1 MDVQTIYQETIKF
14 AARRHGEQKQII
26 PGTDLPYLVH
36 LANVAMEV
44 LMAAANTPQFN
55 AGLAVQLALLHDTLE
70 DTNTSYQELESRFGK
85 QVADGVFALTKDP
98 GLPGDKK
105 MQDSLDRI
113 KQQPKEVWAV
123 KLADRI
129 TNLQKPPLHWSIEKI
144 EAYRIEAALILQE
157 LKGGNVYLED
167 RLGEKIWNYNQD

>member
-36 LANVAMEV
+36 LANVAMEIIV
-44 LMAAANTPQFN
+44 AAADSPDLD
-55 AGLAVQLALLHDTLE
+55 AGFAVQLALLHDTLE
-70 DTNTSYQELESRFGK
+70 DTQTSYQELETRFGK
-85 QVADGVFALTKDP
+85 QVADGVFALTKNAN
-98 GLPGDKK
+98 LPQFEK

-129 TNLQKPPLHWSIEKI
+129 TNLQTPPLHWSPEKVETYKM
-144 EAYRIEAALILQE
+144 EALQILTE
-157 LKGGNVYLED
+157 LQGCNDFLEK
-167 RLGEKIWNYNQD
+167 RLLQKLSEYNN